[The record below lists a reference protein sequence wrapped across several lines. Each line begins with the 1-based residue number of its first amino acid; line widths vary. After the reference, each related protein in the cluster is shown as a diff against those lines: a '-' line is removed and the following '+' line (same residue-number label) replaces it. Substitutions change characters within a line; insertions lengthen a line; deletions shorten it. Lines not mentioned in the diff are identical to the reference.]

1 MIFLHWGMII
11 PRLTW
16 MYHGQFRRFPISWD
30 DHHATWPWHIRG
42 YVARSD
48 DIWLCSGVSELLDSA
63 DLRVWPWHIFS
74 ESKWGEWDGN
84 GWNTSISLP
93 KWKDQG
99 QVTRVFE
106 SLQGDQLAITLRFP
120 PRLWCLHLGPV
131 WCTPQRTC
139 WAEHEPSRAGMR
151 KINGPCKV
159 RHILVLLSVLL
170 GWRPFG
176 LCSDQRKPVDSPGWL
191 CKIHP
196 LCNSTSAR
204 NTWEHSPK
212 RCSLHG
218 PLLLCC
224 CKASTLQFFWV

>member
-1 MIFLHWGMII
+1 MVNLGDSPFHEMTIMRLDHGTWQICSEVRWYLALLWRLGTARQCG
-11 PRLTW
+11 PRLTD
-16 MYHGQFRRFPISWD
+16 HGTFFLKVGRM
-30 DHHATWPWHIRG
+30 
-42 YVARSD
+42 
-48 DIWLCSGVSELLDSA
+48 
-63 DLRVWPWHIFS
+63 
-74 ESKWGEWDGN
+74 

-139 WAEHEPSRAGMR
+139 RAEHEPSRAGMR
-151 KINGPCKV
+151 NINGPCKV

-218 PLLLCC
+218 PLLLCR